1 MEKGL
6 IIGISGASGTIYAHR
21 LIAYDD
27 LLRKKY
33 DRIYVIETSYARK
46 IAAYEIGY
54 PVSTYAEKRGIPVF
68 SEKDMD
74 SPLASSSNLVN
85 HDMVIVPCSLNTA
98 AKLSHGIQDNLLLR
112 TASSIIRLRQR
123 LVLVIRETPLSR
135 IDLGNLYR
143 LAEAG
148 AIVLPASPGFYH
160 KPRELKDLIDFI
172 VGKILDVLGV
182 EHNIYRR
189 WKAI

>member
-1 MEKGL
+1 LEKGL
-6 IIGISGASGTIYAHR
+6 IIGISGASGTIYARR

-33 DRIYVIETSYARK
+33 DRIYVIETGYARK

-54 PVSTYAEKRGIPVF
+54 PVSTYAKKKGIPVF
-68 SEKDMD
+68 SEEDMD

-112 TASSIIRLRQR
+112 TASSIIRMKQK
-123 LVLVIRETPLSR
+123 LVLVIRETPLSL
-135 IDLGNLYR
+135 IDLANLYK
-143 LAEAG
+143 LAETG
-148 AIVLPASPGFYH
+148 AIILPASPGFYH
-160 KPRELKDLIDFI
+160 KPKELKDIIDFI
-172 VGKILDVLGV
+172 VGKILDVLGI
-182 EHNIYRR
+182 EHSVYPR
-189 WKAI
+189 WKAT

>member
-21 LIAYDD
+21 LVAYDD

-54 PVSTYAEKRGIPVF
+54 PISAYAEKRGIPVF